1 MKTSILNLSDH
12 FYFKACHLYCPNLN
26 CTNLVAEMASV
37 FYIDLAFENC
47 FGTII
52 EILQLGTLS
61 LYFEQG
67 FPHLAYLSCCIY
79 MNLHLKVGHSRYLIA
94 HHLNLIG
101 NYLLIGNLYSTLYR
115 SLMSLFSQ
123 GAARAS
129 IYSGDPFDCL
139 QFFSYH
145 ILQDYLNFF
154 LFQLSE
160 IANLNLIRN
169 YFLLFKVMA
178 VLSHYYQNI
187 IIFLKNLNLLL
198 SLFIFLLVLSML
210 IPYLFIVMH

>member
-1 MKTSILNLSDH
+1 LSDH

-52 EILQLGTLS
+52 EILQLGTLF

-123 GAARAS
+123 GAARA
-129 IYSGDPFDCL
+129 L
-139 QFFSYH
+139 
-145 ILQDYLNFF
+145 
-154 LFQLSE
+154 
-160 IANLNLIRN
+160 
-169 YFLLFKVMA
+169 
-178 VLSHYYQNI
+178 LSHYYQNI
-187 IIFLKNLNLLL
+187 IIFLKNLSLLL

>member
-1 MKTSILNLSDH
+1 MKIVVLSRH
-12 FYFKACHLYCPNLN
+12 G
-26 CTNLVAEMASV
+26 E
-37 FYIDLAFENC
+37 
-47 FGTII
+47 
-52 EILQLGTLS
+52 QLEDDKLFIS
-61 LYFEQG
+61 
-67 FPHLAYLSCCIY
+67 IY

-139 QFFSYH
+139 KFFSYH
-145 ILQDYLNFF
+145 ILRDYLNFF

-169 YFLLFKVMA
+169 CFLLFKVMA

-187 IIFLKNLNLLL
+187 IIFLKNSNLLL

-210 IPYLFIVMH
+210 IPYLFIEMH